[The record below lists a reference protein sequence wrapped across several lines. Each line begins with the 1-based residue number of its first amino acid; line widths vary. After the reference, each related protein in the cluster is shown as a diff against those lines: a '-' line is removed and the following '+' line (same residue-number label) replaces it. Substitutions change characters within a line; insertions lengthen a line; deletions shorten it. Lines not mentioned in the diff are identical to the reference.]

1 MLQIGSYV
9 DGKYKVLNKIGQG
22 GMSVV
27 YLALN
32 EKANN
37 DKLNDRFHRIRQIQ
51 TMRSE
56 FRIISYFAKIT
67 FKIVS
72 WNFLFCEDQSGNILR
87 YGKCFLLIQR
97 LIYNIFCIKSM
108 FQYEL

>member
-1 MLQIGSYV
+1 M
-9 DGKYKVLNKIGQG
+9 
-22 GMSVV
+22 
-27 YLALN
+27 N

-37 DKLNDRFHRIRQIQ
+37 DKLNDRFYRIRQIQ

-87 YGKCFLLIQR
+87 YGKCFLLIQE

>member
-1 MLQIGSYV
+1 MAFL
-9 DGKYKVLNKIGQG
+9 
-22 GMSVV
+22 
-27 YLALN
+27 YLEKRSREASLGLN

-37 DKLNDRFHRIRQIQ
+37 DKLNDRFYRIRQIQ

>member
-1 MLQIGSYV
+1 MMAFL
-9 DGKYKVLNKIGQG
+9 
-22 GMSVV
+22 
-27 YLALN
+27 YLEKKSREASFGLN

-37 DKLNDRFHRIRQIQ
+37 DKLNDRFYRIRQIQ

-97 LIYNIFCIKSM
+97 LIYNIF
-108 FQYEL
+108 

>member
-1 MLQIGSYV
+1 MAFL
-9 DGKYKVLNKIGQG
+9 
-22 GMSVV
+22 
-27 YLALN
+27 YL
-32 EKANN
+32 EKRSREASL
-37 DKLNDRFHRIRQIQ
+37 KLNDRFYRIRQIQ

>member
-1 MLQIGSYV
+1 MAFL
-9 DGKYKVLNKIGQG
+9 
-22 GMSVV
+22 
-27 YLALN
+27 YLEKKSREASFGLN

-37 DKLNDRFHRIRQIQ
+37 DKLNDRFYRIRQIQ

-72 WNFLFCEDQSGNILR
+72 WNFLFCEMAGKHRKTGRFPVLLTIILTCYR
-87 YGKCFLLIQR
+87 IKADAAFLPVAL
-97 LIYNIFCIKSM
+97 L
-108 FQYEL
+108 